1 MTTERT
7 TMTTERPTLTTA
19 AGPDI
24 SAASALRR
32 LYFVRFGFAI
42 VWALVMFTTA
52 KHLGPLARTLL
63 VVYPAFDVAAAITDA
78 RTSRT
83 ASRPVLL
90 YVNIAISTIAV
101 IGLIFA
107 GASGIPAVLRVW
119 GSWAVVAGAIQ
130 LTVALTRRAM
140 GGQWPMIIS
149 GTISVLAGILFIA
162 NAGVH
167 NPTLTS
173 AIGYAIL
180 GAIFFLISAVRLGH
194 PAKGN

>member
-1 MTTERT
+1 MTTDRL
-7 TMTTERPTLTTA
+7 TMTTA
-19 AGPDI
+19 ATPDI
-24 SAASALRR
+24 AVASALRR
-32 LYFVRFGFAI
+32 LYFARFGFAI
-42 VWALVMFTTA
+42 VWALVFFTTA

-63 VVYPAFDVAAAITDA
+63 VVYPAFDVAAAVTDT

-83 ASRPVLL
+83 GGRHILL
-90 YVNIAISTIAV
+90 YVNIAISTITA

-119 GSWAVVAGAIQ
+119 GSWAVVAGAVQ
-130 LTVALTRRAM
+130 LTVALTRRAL

-162 NAGVH
+162 NAGAH

-173 AIGYAIL
+173 AIGYAIP
-180 GAIFFLISAVRLGH
+180 GAIFFLISAVRLGRL
-194 PAKGN
+194 AKGN

>member
-1 MTTERT
+1 MTTEGFAV
-7 TMTTERPTLTTA
+7 TTA
-19 AGPDI
+19 AQPGQT
-24 SAASALRR
+24 AASVLRR
-32 LYFVRFGFAI
+32 LYFVRFGFAL

-63 VVYPAFDVAAAITDA
+63 VVYPAFDVAAAITDT

-83 ASRPVLL
+83 AGRHVLL
-90 YVNIAISTIAV
+90 YVNIAISTITA

-119 GSWAVVAGAIQ
+119 GSWAIVAGAIQ
-130 LTVALTRRAM
+130 LTVALTRRAL

-149 GTISVLAGILFIA
+149 GTISVLAGILFIV

-167 NPTLTS
+167 HPTLTS
-173 AIGYAIL
+173 AIGYAIP
-180 GAIFFLISAVRLGH
+180 GAIFFLISAVRLGRR
-194 PAKGN
+194 AKGN

>member
-1 MTTERT
+1 MTTEK
-7 TMTTERPTLTTA
+7 LTPATA
-19 AGPDI
+19 AGPGVP
-24 SAASALRR
+24 AASALRR

-42 VWALVMFTTA
+42 VWALVMLTTA

-63 VVYPAFDVAAAITDA
+63 VVYPAFDVAAAVTDA
-78 RTSRT
+78 RASRT
-83 ASRPVLL
+83 AGRPVLL
-90 YVNIAISTIAV
+90 YVNIVVSTIAA

-107 GASGIPAVLRVW
+107 GASGIPVVLRVW
-119 GSWAVVAGAIQ
+119 GSWAVAAGAIQ

-162 NAGVH
+162 NSGVR

-173 AIGYAIL
+173 AIGYAIP
-180 GAIFFLISAVRLGH
+180 GAIFFLISAVRLGR

>member
-1 MTTERT
+1 M
-7 TMTTERPTLTTA
+7 
-19 AGPDI
+19 
-24 SAASALRR
+24 
-32 LYFVRFGFAI
+32 
-42 VWALVMFTTA
+42 
-52 KHLGPLARTLL
+52 
-63 VVYPAFDVAAAITDA
+63 
-78 RTSRT
+78 
-83 ASRPVLL
+83 
-90 YVNIAISTIAV
+90 NIAISTIAV

-149 GTISVLAGILFIA
+149 GTISVLAGILLIA
-162 NAGVH
+162 NADVH
-167 NPTLTS
+167 NPTLTY
-173 AIGYAIL
+173 AIGYAIT